1 MEVKIKNFEE
11 NLKKIIFGVIELPS
25 FTLYK

>member
-1 MEVKIKNFEE
+1 MKVKIKNYEE

-25 FTLYK
+25 FSLYK

>member
-11 NLKKIIFGVIELPS
+11 NLKKIILGVIELPPFS
-25 FTLYK
+25 LYR